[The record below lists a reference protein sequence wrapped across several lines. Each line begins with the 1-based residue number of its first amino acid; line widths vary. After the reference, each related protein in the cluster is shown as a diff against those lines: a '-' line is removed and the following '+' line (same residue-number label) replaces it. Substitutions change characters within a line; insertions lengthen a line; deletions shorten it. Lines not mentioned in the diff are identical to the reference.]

1 MALFPISVSQGYLN
15 DELDSRKGAILE
27 NLAAVMINKSGLPI
41 YYFSRGEEHLEIDFI
56 LKTNKGIILVEEKS
70 TNGKMSVFKAVM
82 TSKTPY
88 TAIKCYKV
96 NKENFGNGA
105 FFTSIPQCSLPFL
118 LDEIKKL
125 EKGIELKNIEYPN
138 I

>member
-27 NLAAVMINKSGLPI
+27 NLAAVMINKSSLPI
-41 YYFSRGEEHLEIDFI
+41 YYFSRGEDHLEIDFI
-56 LKTNKGIILVEEKS
+56 LETNKGIILGEEKS
-70 TNGKMSVFKAVM
+70 TNGKMSASKAVM

-96 NKENFGNGA
+96 IKENFGKGVY
-105 FFTSIPQCSLPFL
+105 FTSIPQCSLPFL